1 MEPTKNINI
10 SVKLQQAMDQ
20 KNKELGT
27 SYMLSQANFVKRD
40 HLNIPN
46 NWPNP
51 WKEIGDGIVSL
62 FGKEVFRYK
71 KYLRPAG
78 FKIYGLSI
86 CKKYCRVWRGKKV
99 LHISFAA
106 WRPNTHNTVMRYYI
120 EGMPT
125 DTGYSRKEMRQ
136 LIEDLK

>member
-27 SYMLSQANFVKRD
+27 SYMLSQANFIKRD

-51 WKEIGDGIVSL
+51 WKEIDDGIVSL

-78 FKIYGLSI
+78 FKIYGLSM
-86 CKKYCRVWRGKKV
+86 CKKYCRIWRGKKGFAHIICSVASKHIQHCHEV
-99 LHISFAA
+99 LYRRHANRHWVLPQRDAS
-106 WRPNTHNTVMRYYI
+106 V
-120 EGMPT
+120 
-125 DTGYSRKEMRQ
+125 D
-136 LIEDLK
+136 